1 VKGIEKVWAGAAAVV
16 ALVLSSGIAG
26 CRGGEKLTPQQAEGQ
41 HLYAVRCAHCHED
54 NDLGLKPPPPN
65 IHGAMQRKLLPSGAP
80 TTDAELKKL
89 VLGGRGKM
97 PAFAGR
103 FTDEQMA
110 ALTAY
115 LRTSMPLPDG
125 D

>member
-1 VKGIEKVWAGAAAVV
+1 MRRRELARTALLALPLALLLGA
-16 ALVLSSGIAG
+16 AG
-26 CRGGEKLTPQQAEGQ
+26 CRSGEKLTPQQAEGQ

-65 IHGAMQRKLLPSGAP
+65 IHGAMQRKKLPSGAA

-89 VLGGRGKM
+89 VLDGRGKM
-97 PAFAGR
+97 PAFSGR

-115 LRTSMPLPDG
+115 LRTNMPMPDG